1 MVKKIGRNMKGLD
14 PIGWGHGR
22 LEEERAKHIIRCVN
36 RPLGLAVLLRSIWTG
51 HAESNTVKKKEVAS
65 GRVVEFSTVVT
76 LDALNGGAKLCA
88 YIVKEV
94 RESGESFRLETER
107 KSPKKMRA
115 AVQND

>member
-1 MVKKIGRNMKGLD
+1 
-14 PIGWGHGR
+14 
-22 LEEERAKHIIRCVN
+22 LEEERAKHIIRCAN
-36 RPLGLAVLLRSIWTG
+36 RPLGLAILLRSIWTG

-65 GRVVEFSTVVT
+65 GGVVEFSTVVT

-94 RESGESFRLETER
+94 RENGESFRLETER

-115 AVQND
+115 VVQND